1 MDAGVSQRAKR
12 QRTALGSGSGLL
24 AGFGY
29 RLRLGCFAGCMV
41 VVMSC
46 MNTMMMGQRQD
57 DDDRAERLSMAI
69 EARSVEL
76 MQHGEACDPLDGFN
90 VVEAMNEA
98 SDNVKIVLAKVLS
111 ERKFDQV
118 GLLIDMTSRD
128 FWAKKAIEMAEEELS

>member
-1 MDAGVSQRAKR
+1 
-12 QRTALGSGSGLL
+12 
-24 AGFGY
+24 
-29 RLRLGCFAGCMV
+29 
-41 VVMSC
+41 MSC
-46 MNTMMMGQRQD
+46 MNTMMMNSRQD
-57 DDDRAERLSMAI
+57 DEDRAESRAMAI

-90 VVEAMNEA
+90 IVEAMGEA
-98 SDNVKIVLAKVLS
+98 STNVKMVLAKVLS